1 MKATIEF
8 EDCEDCP
15 YYRNGLSSKCVK
27 LNLIGDIEDLQEVCP
42 YQGKEETWRWVID
55 NNGYGSY
62 KLVSFNGETIEKPID
77 TVCKADG
84 TVKEIYPNIYSP
96 ECTGA
101 LNHHEW
107 MKSRQRY
114 CERCGAVNNKTDK
127 YCHECGWHMRDMD
140 KPQEESEDENE
151 ELNINAILEKDKQ
164 ALLRTIMTTI
174 LIIILTMITFG
185 GGI

>member
-42 YQGKEETWRWVID
+42 YQGKEE
-55 NNGYGSY
+55 
-62 KLVSFNGETIEKPID
+62 EKPID
-77 TVCKADG
+77 TVYKADG
-84 TVKEIYPNIYSP
+84 TVKYKIYPNIHSP

-107 MKSRQRY
+107 IKSRQRY

-140 KPQEESEDENE
+140 KPEEESEDENE

-174 LIIILTMITFG
+174 LIFILTINIFG